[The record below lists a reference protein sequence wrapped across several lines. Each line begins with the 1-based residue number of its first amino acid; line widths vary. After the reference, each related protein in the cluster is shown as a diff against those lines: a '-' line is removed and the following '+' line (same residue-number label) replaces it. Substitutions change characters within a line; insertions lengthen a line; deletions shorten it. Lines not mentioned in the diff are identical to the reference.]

1 MINLSSLR
9 YGEYPG
15 LSGGGG
21 GLNIITDLFKE
32 ECRRVRD
39 VYETM
44 QKDGSWKKRNK
55 DATLLAL
62 RMEQGATS

>member
-1 MINLSSLR
+1 MENILD
-9 YGEYPG
+9 YP
-15 LSGGGG
+15 GGG

-44 QKDGSWKKRNK
+44 QKDGS
-55 DATLLAL
+55 
-62 RMEQGATS
+62 

>member
-1 MINLSSLR
+1 MENILDYL
-9 YGEYPG
+9 
-15 LSGGGG
+15 G

-44 QKDGSWKKRNK
+44 QKDGS
-55 DATLLAL
+55 
-62 RMEQGATS
+62 